1 MSKMRIASVRDN
13 ENNVWKVKGKNKG
26 RKKQR
31 VVQGIAKV
39 WELSDFS
46 VFKLGFAELICKA
59 SFIFKSN
66 LELDLNFLNYFKTK
80 RIIQVSMLWCSVDV

>member
-1 MSKMRIASVRDN
+1 MRIASVRDN
-13 ENNVWKVKGKNKG
+13 ENNVWKVKGKTKAETNKG
-26 RKKQR
+26 

-39 WELSDFS
+39 WELSDFV

-80 RIIQVSMLWCSVDV
+80 RIMQVNMLWCSVDV

>member
-1 MSKMRIASVRDN
+1 MKMSKMRIASVRDN

-39 WELSDFS
+39 
-46 VFKLGFAELICKA
+46 
-59 SFIFKSN
+59 
-66 LELDLNFLNYFKTK
+66 
-80 RIIQVSMLWCSVDV
+80 